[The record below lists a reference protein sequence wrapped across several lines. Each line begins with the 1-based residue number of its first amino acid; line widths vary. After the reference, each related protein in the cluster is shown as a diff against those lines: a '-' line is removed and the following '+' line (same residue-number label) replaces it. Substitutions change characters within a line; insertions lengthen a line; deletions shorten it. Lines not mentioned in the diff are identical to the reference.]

1 MHPRR
6 ELMALL
12 VAVVV
17 IIGFLVAFFVIDVGW
32 ETTPVQRTEQQ
43 NSGGD
48 APSET
53 LPSPG
58 TVADPEGDPALP
70 PDQQ

>member
-1 MHPRR
+1 VQPRR

-12 VAVVV
+12 VAAVV
-17 IIGFLVAFFVIDVGW
+17 IIGLLVAFFIVDVGW

-58 TVADPEGDPALP
+58 TVEGPEGDPALP